1 MKWPFTKRAFC
12 ARALS
17 AALFLMIAGAGL
29 QAQITFNNF
38 SSTAGLTLNGSAAQ
52 FGNVLRLTPAAQGQ
66 AGSAWFNNTQP
77 VQQGFTTSFTFQFS
91 QPTVPPADGIAFV
104 IQNQDVHALG
114 GGGGSIG
121 YGAIGPCPDGPNTC
135 SGGIVNSVAVEFD
148 TFDNGDA
155 TGDPPQNHIAVQSGG
170 LNTTN
175 CPSHTVENSDG
186 FPNCTLGTVSSI
198 NTNMSDGQPH
208 TVVIDYSFCSDCNSG
223 TLTVTLDGS
232 EPVLTTQ
239 INLGNLM
246 TLNGDGGTALV
257 GFTSATGEQFENHDI
272 LNWTFTPHTT
282 MTIGPLATPPG
293 QTTVFNFGAFNFKS
307 TPATTTSNGNSLTV
321 TAVPVSSTSAL
332 TFGAGGQANCIV
344 YDNTG
349 GTCWEFDVICTGPDC
364 GGTYDSEFQTSYDSS
379 AAIVKPG
386 FLKHHNDT
394 SSCPRTDF
402 DTNQIDQFFQTR
414 IDPTTKAKSGGTGS
428 CWVATQNTTGVG
440 NSIVN
445 FIGFA
450 SPVSNTALNLMHP
463 PQTVPLAFQVLDL
476 NGNPINNLTLC
487 TTTSCPAGTVNIQQF
502 LSSCS
507 VDDNTDVNPATDA
520 PFTGGSGLQNL
531 GNGNYQFNWKTQRG
545 MTGCWTVSASFGD
558 GVPHIAVFK
567 VK

>member
-1 MKWPFTKRAFC
+1 MKYRFTDRAFC
-12 ARALS
+12 ARVLS
-17 AALFLMIAGAGL
+17 ATLFLTIAGAKL
-29 QAQITFNNF
+29 QGQITFNNF
-38 SSTAGLTLNGSAAQ
+38 QSTTGLTLNGNAARS
-52 FGNVLRLTPAAQGQ
+52 GNVLRLTPSAIGQ
-66 AGSAWFNNTQP
+66 VGSAWFNNAQP
-77 VQQGFTTSFTFQFS
+77 VGQGFTTSFTFQFS
-91 QPTVPPADGIAFV
+91 QPSVPPADGIAFV
-104 IQNQDVHALG
+104 IQNQDLHALG

-121 YGAIGPCPDGPNTC
+121 YGAIGPCSDGPNTC
-135 SGGIVNSVAVEFD
+135 AGGIVNSVAVEFD
-148 TFDNGDA
+148 TFDNGSA

-175 CPSHTVENSDG
+175 CPAHTDENDDG
-186 FPNCTLGTVSSI
+186 FPNCTQGTVSSI
-198 NTNMSDGQPH
+198 NTNMSNGQPH
-208 TVVIDYSFCSDCNSG
+208 TVVIDYNPNSNCGGDSCSL
-223 TLTVTLDGS
+223 LTVSLDGTN
-232 EPVLTTQ
+232 VLSTQ
-239 INLGNLM
+239 ISLGAEM
-246 TLNGDGGTALV
+246 TLNDGNAFV
-257 GFTSATGEQFENHDI
+257 GFTSATGEEFENHDI

-282 MTIGPLATPPG
+282 LTVGPLATPPG

-307 TPATTTSNGNSLTV
+307 TPANTTSNGNSLTV
-321 TAVPVSSTSAL
+321 TAVPVSSDSAL

-364 GGTYDSEFQTSYDSS
+364 GGTYDSEFQTSYDHTGAI
-379 AAIVKPG
+379 AAPG
-386 FLKHHNDT
+386 FLKHHSAT

-450 SPVSNTALNLMHP
+450 SPVSNTALNLIHP
-463 PQTVPLAFQVLDL
+463 PQAVPLVFQVLDSS
-476 NGNPINNLTLC
+476 GNPITNLTLC

-502 LSSCS
+502 MSTCS
-507 VDDNTDVNPATDA
+507 VDDNTDINPSTDA
-520 PFTGGSGLQNL
+520 PFSGGSGLQNL
-531 GNGNYQFNWKTQRG
+531 GNGNYQFNWKTQKG